1 MFSISLI
8 FQENIDELFE
18 VFNMVRSYIDNV
30 AVITKHNFAD
40 HLKALENVLWK
51 LAEEGLKVNA

>member
-1 MFSISLI
+1 
-8 FQENIDELFE
+8 
-18 VFNMVRSYIDNV
+18 MVRSYIDNV
-30 AVITKHNFAD
+30 AVITKHTFAD